1 MNRMILIFAIGISFL
16 GLQNVFGQISASTK
30 TIPLGILNEKV
41 KFLPLPSYPRDSGQ
55 LYGPVQV
62 IVRVDL
68 PKGQVVSAKAVSG
81 HPFLR
86 PAAVAAALE
95 AVFQPI
101 LEDFGTVYGDGVLV
115 YRVEEFN
122 RRPITN
128 AKPKP
133 LLKLFEAKEAIING
147 KALILERPDYSAEG
161 RSACAKGKV
170 EILTLI
176 HGWRG
181 EVISA
186 KAISGDELLF
196 DESEKAVLKSKFA
209 AFNIDGDKDLYFVGK
224 IVFSFDSLAKCLD
237 VGVVNKKALSIPRP
251 QVRNLDQINKE
262 EIVTVKIVV
271 DLNGRVIYAKAIS
284 GHPLLREECVASA
297 RQAKFSPAYIN
308 GPPIQ
313 FNALLVYRFKPDGTI
328 AF

>member
-1 MNRMILIFAIGISFL
+1 MNRMILIFAISISFL
-16 GLQNVFGQISASTK
+16 GLQNVFGQITASTK

-41 KFLPLPSYPRDSGQ
+41 KFLPLPSYPRDTGQ

-62 IVRVDL
+62 IVGVDL

-81 HPFLR
+81 HPLLR
-86 PAAVAAALE
+86 PAAAALE

-115 YRVEEFN
+115 YRVEDFN
-122 RRPITN
+122 GRPITN
-128 AKPKP
+128 AKPKR

-147 KALILERPDYSAEG
+147 KALILERPDYSAVA

-181 EVISA
+181 DVISA

-196 DESEKAVLKSKFA
+196 DESEKGGFE
-209 AFNIDGDKDLYFVGK
+209 IK
-224 IVFSFDSLAKCLD
+224 IRCLQH
-237 VGVVNKKALSIPRP
+237 R
-251 QVRNLDQINKE
+251 R
-262 EIVTVKIVV
+262 
-271 DLNGRVIYAKAIS
+271 
-284 GHPLLREECVASA
+284 
-297 RQAKFSPAYIN
+297 RQGFIFCR
-308 GPPIQ
+308 Q
-313 FNALLVYRFKPDGTI
+313 DCL
-328 AF
+328 